1 MLSFSLSACG
11 KLPSSNK
18 DGQNTSNIENSLE
31 SVEIIPSTD
40 TGLLRIYE
48 LFCGCKSVYISV
60 GVPVVTEKRCCHFG
74 VSITTKNM
82 WKAFQYCVIFLCA

>member
-11 KLPSSNK
+11 KLPSPNK

-60 GVPVVTEKRCCHFG
+60 GIPVWLRKKG
-74 VSITTKNM
+74 VAILG
-82 WKAFQYCVIFLCA
+82 FL

>member
-40 TGLLRIYE
+40 TG
-48 LFCGCKSVYISV
+48 ISS
-60 GVPVVTEKRCCHFG
+60 GEDTSEDK
-74 VSITTKNM
+74 K
-82 WKAFQYCVIFLCA
+82 L

>member
-40 TGLLRIYE
+40 TGISSGEDTATDDAWKVINAE
-48 LFCGCKSVYISV
+48 LEESS
-60 GVPVVTEKRCCHFG
+60 
-74 VSITTKNM
+74 
-82 WKAFQYCVIFLCA
+82 

>member
-31 SVEIIPSTD
+31 SVEIIPSEDTSEDKKTLINENTATD
-40 TGLLRIYE
+40 DAWKVINAE
-48 LFCGCKSVYISV
+48 LEESS
-60 GVPVVTEKRCCHFG
+60 
-74 VSITTKNM
+74 
-82 WKAFQYCVIFLCA
+82 

>member
-11 KLPSSNK
+11 KLPSPNK
-18 DGQNTSNIENSLE
+18 DGQNTSNIGNSLE

-48 LFCGCKSVYISV
+48 LFCGRKSVYISV
-60 GVPVVTEKRCCHFG
+60 GVPVVTEKRCCHFRG
-74 VSITTKNM
+74 FIMTENM
-82 WKAFQYCVIFLCA
+82 WKVFKFCA

>member
-40 TGLLRIYE
+40 TGISSGEDKKTLINENTATDDAWKVINAE
-48 LFCGCKSVYISV
+48 LEESS
-60 GVPVVTEKRCCHFG
+60 
-74 VSITTKNM
+74 
-82 WKAFQYCVIFLCA
+82 

>member
-1 MLSFSLSACG
+1 MCSFSLSACG

-40 TGLLRIYE
+40 TGISSGEDTSEDKKTLINENTATDDAWKVINAE
-48 LFCGCKSVYISV
+48 LEESS
-60 GVPVVTEKRCCHFG
+60 
-74 VSITTKNM
+74 
-82 WKAFQYCVIFLCA
+82 

>member
-40 TGLLRIYE
+40 TG
-48 LFCGCKSVYISV
+48 ISS
-60 GVPVVTEKRCCHFG
+60 GEDTSEDKKTLINEKVTGRAYG
-74 VSITTKNM
+74 S
-82 WKAFQYCVIFLCA
+82 FLTGNADKLKG